1 MAKKMVIVSVDAL
14 VGEDLKLASTL
25 PGFKKIMDGGARVEQ
40 VMSVYPTLT
49 YPIHVVQMT
58 GRNMMNHGIYNNERV
73 MPGRLSPDWFW
84 PVSYTHLDVYKRQES
99 AMR

>member
-49 YPIHVVQMT
+49 YPIHVVQI
-58 GRNMMNHGIYNNERV
+58 GRASCRERV
-73 MPGRLSPDWFW
+73 LTS
-84 PVSYTHLDVYKRQES
+84 V
-99 AMR
+99 

>member
-49 YPIHVVQMT
+49 YPI
-58 GRNMMNHGIYNNERV
+58 
-73 MPGRLSPDWFW
+73 LS
-84 PVSYTHLDVYKRQES
+84 
-99 AMR
+99 M